1 MATTTITGPVYQIN
15 NDPLA
20 NKWIKFRLT
29 SIGTDSVATRA
40 IAQSVDS
47 VQTDANGDFSIDIW
61 DNGDSG
67 TESLLGITV
76 DNDPEVL
83 VIIPTATANIKLWD
97 LIENYQVAAVS
108 PQLPTIAD
116 SFLLKANNLSDIPTP
131 ATANVNLGIVSGT
144 GGGQVGTSST
154 ATSGF
159 AGGLSSTATT
169 GGSAGVL
176 AQTGS
181 GGAVGS
187 NTSSTDGFAGGAYSG
202 ATTGGAI
209 GWGAGST
216 DGFAGGK
223 SAVAIG
229 AGRVQLGEG
238 TNSTNSTI
246 QFLSSGSVTAAEF
259 GTLAGASASYTA
271 AEEAKLA
278 SIPSNIAGTT
288 TSVVATTYT
297 ALSTDSTILANNA
310 AGVTITL
317 LAAATAGDGFKLTIK
332 NVGAA
337 GSITIDGNASE
348 TIDGSLTET
357 LTSQH
362 DALQLVSDGSNW
374 HII

>member
-29 SIGTDSVATRA
+29 SIGTDSAATRA

-47 VQTDANGDFSIDIW
+47 VQTDANGDFSINIW

-83 VIIPTATANIKLWD
+83 VIIPAATANIELWD
-97 LIENYQVAAVS
+97 LIENYQAAAVS

-131 ATANVNLGIVSGT
+131 ATARQNLDLE
-144 GGGQVGTSST
+144 VGVDVQ
-154 ATSGF
+154 AWNDN
-159 AGGLSSTATT
+159 LDD
-169 GGSAGVL
+169 L
-176 AQTGS
+176 AALTP
-181 GGAVGS
+181 
-187 NTSSTDGFAGGAYSG
+187 TDGNIIVGDGTDWVAESG
-202 ATTGGAI
+202 ATARTSLGLGAADTVALGSLTLTTDLAIAEGGTGA
-209 GWGAGST
+209 S
-216 DGFAGGK
+216 
-223 SAVAIG
+223 
-229 AGRVQLGEG
+229 
-238 TNSTNSTI
+238 
-246 QFLSSGSVTAAEF
+246 TAA
-259 GTLAGASASYTA
+259 A
-271 AEEAKLA
+271 ARTNLG
-278 SIPSNIAGTT
+278 IPSNIAGTT
-288 TSVVATTYT
+288 TSVIATTYT
-297 ALSTDSTILANNA
+297 TLSTDSTILANNA

-337 GSITIDGNASE
+337 GSVTIDGNASE

-357 LTSQH
+357 LTSQY

-374 HII
+374 NII